1 MWICHN
7 EAFLSIVHKDCGPD
21 HLMVRARV
29 RGHIQKVFPKAK
41 VSQTLGN
48 DYQFRAVVSRI
59 DVANALAEMA
69 FDVDYPNFKDSVR
82 DDKLHGAYNRVWS
95 AMSSLQEY
103 APYSRVKRGNGPK
116 RVSAYWPDDDL
127 FERAST

>member
-7 EAFLSIVHKDCGPD
+7 QAFLSIVHKDCSPD

-29 RGHIQKVFPKAK
+29 KGHIEKIFPKAK
-41 VSQTLGN
+41 VRQTLGN

-59 DVANALAEMA
+59 DVANALAEIA
-69 FDVDYPNFKDSVR
+69 FDIDYPNFKDSVAN
-82 DDKLHGAYNRVWS
+82 DALHGAYNRVWS

-103 APYSRVKRGNGPK
+103 APYSRVKRGKNSPK
-116 RVSAYWPDDDL
+116 HVSRYWDNDL
-127 FERAST
+127 FGDASA